1 MERSVSDPLSIT
13 LFFLPLMLIL
23 WLANKAEAGRSTD
36 SGGSGWARITYGIVV
51 SLFGLILIAGILLLA
66 SPRLDQAGLFPLS
79 RVYQAQGADSLLAQR
94 IVTALPAIGGG
105 IAAAAFVALLLM
117 LPTVRR
123 GLARFMPI
131 HPLSTVH
138 AVALSFT
145 MLIVINMVVIL
156 AIGLNTLT
164 ELVIVQAAETEALTI
179 SPALLLGL
187 WTQQILMAIWALI
200 GVGWLARRSLAA
212 SLDRLALRLPRGR
225 EVLAGVGGG
234 FLGVFTSMVVAG
246 IASALGY
253 GIDPDVQSLNEVLL
267 GPIFRSLPGILTIGL
282 AAALGEETLFRGALQ
297 PRFGILLT
305 TLLFAITHNQYGLSL
320 STVVVFFAGL
330 IFALLRHRF
339 NTSTA
344 MIAHATYNTSL
355 GLLALLALEVLEG
368 VAPA

>member
-1 MERSVSDPLSIT
+1 MELSVSDPFSIV

-23 WLANKAEAGRSTD
+23 WLANKADAERMAG
-36 SGGSGWARITYGIVV
+36 SGGSGWARLTYGTVAL
-51 SLFGLILIAGILLLA
+51 LFGLTLVMGLLLLIIPA
-66 SPRLDQAGLFPLS
+66 LDGAGLVSLADF
-79 RVYQAQGADSLLAQR
+79 YQAQGMDSTLVQQIIL
-94 IVTALPAIGGG
+94 ALPTIGGG
-105 IAAAAFVALLLM
+105 VAGASFVALLLL
-117 LPTVRR
+117 LPVARR
-123 GLARFMPI
+123 GLAQILPI
-131 HPLSTVH
+131 DPSRVVH

-156 AIGLNTLT
+156 AIGLGTLT
-164 ELVIVQAAETEALTI
+164 DLVVAEADTLSVT
-179 SPALLLGL
+179 PGMLLGL
-187 WTQQILMAIWALI
+187 WTQQILMAIWAVI

-212 SLDRLALRLPRGR
+212 SLDRLAIRLPRGR
-225 EVLAGVGGG
+225 EVLAGLGGG

-246 IASALGY
+246 VASALGY
-253 GIDPDVQSLNEVLL
+253 GIDPDVQSLNEALL

-330 IFALLRHRF
+330 IFALLRRRF

-355 GLLALLALEVLEG
+355 GLLALLALELLGNVD
-368 VAPA
+368 V